1 MKYNQYGYLKT
12 DFDQIV
18 KELQSIN
25 FLPNDWKENSFSGLL
40 ATLVENSVAEAKTYG
55 AKEAKLAEFAVSD
68 HKNLKDF
75 LAENPNS
82 ISRNQFYNIALQLL
96 GYHVGYD
103 YNLNDPL
110 ARMKA
115 NSLPYTDHEEINR
128 NELVKVFY
136 RLLNTRAKNGQT
148 FIDNMAGKGYF
159 TQFYGNNKFMYFNG
173 KSLPVFDM
181 SKVIREVVYV
191 ESDLDTDEDGKP
203 DLLQVTVFRPYQ
215 SNNFKFPA
223 LYTADPYFGG
233 IIANE
238 KRNHNVDVN
247 LEDATK
253 STYPKYEAMPTAS
266 SVAA

>member
-12 DFDQIV
+12 DFDQMV

-103 YNLNDPL
+103 YDLNDPL
-110 ARMKA
+110 R
-115 NSLPYTDHEEINR
+115 SI
-128 NELVKVFY
+128 
-136 RLLNTRAKNGQT
+136 
-148 FIDNMAGKGYF
+148 
-159 TQFYGNNKFMYFNG
+159 
-173 KSLPVFDM
+173 
-181 SKVIREVVYV
+181 
-191 ESDLDTDEDGKP
+191 
-203 DLLQVTVFRPYQ
+203 
-215 SNNFKFPA
+215 
-223 LYTADPYFGG
+223 
-233 IIANE
+233 
-238 KRNHNVDVN
+238 
-247 LEDATK
+247 
-253 STYPKYEAMPTAS
+253 S
-266 SVAA
+266 SWSV